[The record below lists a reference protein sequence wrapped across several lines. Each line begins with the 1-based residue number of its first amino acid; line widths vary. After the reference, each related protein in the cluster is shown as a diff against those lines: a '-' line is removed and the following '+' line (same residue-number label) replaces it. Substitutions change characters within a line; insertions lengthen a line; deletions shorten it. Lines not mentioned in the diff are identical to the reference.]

1 MIDYNNLDN
10 YYTGVAIPVVTNVG
24 GILYEFGDS
33 IPTLFYKIDN
43 DQYIDVNNKVIAQV
57 IRDGIP
63 IRENYVVPVQSLSKV
78 KTKQQDINNTSLVK
92 RLTFKPSNYAKKCR

>member
-43 DQYIDVNNKVIAQV
+43 DHYVDVNNKVIAQV
-57 IRDGIP
+57 IRNGVP
-63 IRENYVVPVQSLSKV
+63 IRENYVVSEESLNKV
-78 KTKQQDINNTSLVK
+78 STKQQVISNTSLVK
-92 RLTFKPSNYAKKCR
+92 INI